1 MFLFTI
7 IAKPGPEIEVIDKE
21 IGGAYVNVWV
31 NFPEEEAAEVVARSS
46 DGPD

>member
-7 IAKPGPEIEVIDKE
+7 IAKPSPENDEIDDD

-31 NFPEEEAAEVVARSS
+31 NFAEQDAAEVVAHYYIY
-46 DGPD
+46 